1 MLNATGG
8 WTSIDEELD
17 ATSTNPVQNKTLYNL
32 ETYHT
37 LTGRDVGG
45 SSTIELALV
54 IDNNTNFKLK
64 ARTCINLYAER
75 PIFTYNQDAAKHPR
89 IFIDGKLYKIISKK
103 YIYELR
109 NEVDNNDICSEKEQE
124 PLQA

>member
-64 ARTCINLYAER
+64 ARTCINLY
-75 PIFTYNQDAAKHPR
+75 
-89 IFIDGKLYKIISKK
+89 
-103 YIYELR
+103 YIYY
-109 NEVDNNDICSEKEQE
+109 III
-124 PLQA
+124 